1 MKTLTKQD
9 VGVWVTCKE
18 GLPADWDYKQLR
30 YSEDHYPIDNDL
42 FEVKNNAL
50 CKISGIGRLEFKEIE
65 WLKPVKGVYVL
76 TENELEEFVEK
87 FKIWKIVNEDG
98 LNFREERIHSEKEL
112 LNQFLESIK
121 SKS

>member
-1 MKTLTKQD
+1 
-9 VGVWVTCKE
+9 
-18 GLPADWDYKQLR
+18 
-30 YSEDHYPIDNDL
+30 
-42 FEVKNNAL
+42 L

-112 LNQFLESIK
+112 LQQFLESIK